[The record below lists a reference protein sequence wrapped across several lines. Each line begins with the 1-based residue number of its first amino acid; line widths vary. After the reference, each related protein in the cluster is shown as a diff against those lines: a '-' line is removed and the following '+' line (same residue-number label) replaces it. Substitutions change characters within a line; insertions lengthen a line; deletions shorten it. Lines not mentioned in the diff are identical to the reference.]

1 MQLIIAV
8 VHDRDKQKLADGL
21 VREGHR
27 FTRLAS
33 TGGFL
38 REGNTTFLIAIERD
52 KVDEVLKIVD
62 ESSKTRD
69 QYVNLLPP
77 DAVAVGAFVANPI
90 SVPVGG
96 AVVFVVPID
105 RFEKY

>member
-1 MQLIIAV
+1 M
-8 VHDRDKQKLADGL
+8 RDGF
-21 VREGHR
+21 R

-38 REGNTTFLIAIERD
+38 REGNTTFLIAVDAE
-52 KVDEVLKIVD
+52 KVDEVMKVVD
-62 ESSKTRD
+62 ESSKSRE

-77 DAVAVGAFVANPI
+77 DAMAVGAFVANPV

-96 AVVFVVPID
+96 AVVFVLPID
-105 RFEKY
+105 QMEKF

>member
-21 VREGHR
+21 VREGYR

-38 REGNTTFLIAIERD
+38 REGNTTFLIAIERE
-52 KVDEVLKIVD
+52 KVDDVLKIVD
-62 ESSKTRD
+62 QSSKARD

>member
-1 MQLIIAV
+1 MKLVIAI
-8 VHDRDKQKLADGL
+8 VHDRDRQKLADGL
-21 VREGHR
+21 VRDGIR

-38 REGNTTFLIAIERD
+38 REGNTTFLVAVEED
-52 KVDEVLKIVD
+52 QVEAVLKVVD
-62 ESSKTRD
+62 QSSKSRE

-77 DAVAVGAFVANPI
+77 DAMAVGAFVANPV

-96 AVVFVVPID
+96 AVVFVLPID

>member
-21 VREGHR
+21 VREGYR
-27 FTRLAS
+27 FTKLAS

-52 KVDEVLKIVD
+52 KVDEVLKIVSA
-62 ESSKTRD
+62 SSKTRD

-96 AVVFVVPID
+96 AVVFVIPID

>member
-1 MQLIIAV
+1 V
-8 VHDRDKQKLADGL
+8 RDGF
-21 VREGHR
+21 R

-38 REGNTTFLIAIERD
+38 REGNTTFLIAVDAE
-52 KVDEVLKIVD
+52 KVEAVMKVVD
-62 ESSKTRD
+62 ESSKSRE

-77 DAVAVGAFVANPI
+77 DAMAVGAFVANPV

-96 AVVFVVPID
+96 AVVFVLPID
-105 RFEKY
+105 QMEKF

>member
-1 MQLIIAV
+1 M
-8 VHDRDKQKLADGL
+8 RDGF
-21 VREGHR
+21 R

-38 REGNTTFLIAIERD
+38 REGNTTFLIAVDAE
-52 KVDEVLKIVD
+52 KVDAVMKVVD
-62 ESSKTRD
+62 ESSKSRE

-77 DAVAVGAFVANPI
+77 DAMAVGAFVANPV

-96 AVVFVVPID
+96 AVVFVLPID
-105 RFEKY
+105 QMEKF